1 MLHNLTKG
9 GKMAGINNKIEEKL
23 NGINI
28 SLKELQRLSRI
39 MQACINDKEN
49 SADEDV
55 QTIFQ
60 MIKTKIIEIKKSFN
74 NILAELEI

>member
-1 MLHNLTKG
+1 
-9 GKMAGINNKIEEKL
+9 MAGINNKIEEKL